1 MLFPT
6 TQWSLLDEVGR
17 SGGPRAEAAMN
28 ELCRRYWQPV
38 FRFLCQ
44 RGYSESEAEDLT
56 QDFMFQMLETA
67 AWHRVDPS
75 RGRFRSFLLGSLVRF
90 LHDERERRDA
100 LKRGGGSSPVSLD
113 VAAEAE
119 EAPGPHLTE
128 EVIRKFDRVWAVTLL
143 GASVERV
150 RIQYAESGRAHLF
163 TRLKP
168 FLPSGEVT
176 PSYEAVAVAL
186 SLNLATLK
194 TEVFRLRQAV
204 RVALRV
210 EVAQT
215 VSAPHEIDAEL
226 SWLRRILMDRGSA
239 LPEGGSGLRA
249 EPQQP
254 PSPGGPLPK
263 VD

>member
-56 QDFMFQMLETA
+56 QDFMFQMLESA
-67 AWHRVDPS
+67 AWRRVDPS

-90 LHDERERRDA
+90 LHDERARRDA
-100 LKRGGGSSPVSLD
+100 LKRGGGSGSVSLD
-113 VAAEAE
+113 VAAEAGE
-119 EAPGPHLTE
+119 IPGPHLTE

-143 GASVERV
+143 AASVERV

-176 PSYEAVAVAL
+176 PSYEAAAVAL

-204 RVALRV
+204 RAALRV

-239 LPEGGSGLRA
+239 LPEGESGLRA
-249 EPQQP
+249 GHRPQP
-254 PSPGGPLPK
+254 APGGPIPK

>member
-1 MLFPT
+1 
-6 TQWSLLDEVGR
+6 
-17 SGGPRAEAAMN
+17 MN

-38 FRFLCQ
+38 YRFLCQ

-56 QDFMFQMLETA
+56 QDFMFQMLESA
-67 AWHRVDPS
+67 AWRRVDPS
-75 RGRFRSFLLGSLVRF
+75 RGRFRSFLLGALVRF
-90 LHDERERRDA
+90 LHDERARREA
-100 LKRGGGSSPVSLD
+100 MKRGGGSTAVSLD
-113 VAAEAE
+113 AAAEAE
-119 EAPGPHLTE
+119 EFSGPHLTE
-128 EVIRKFDRVWAVTLL
+128 DVIRKFDRVWAVTLL

-150 RIQYAESGRAHLF
+150 RVQYAESGRAHLF

-176 PSYEAVAVAL
+176 PSYDEAAVAL

-204 RVALRV
+204 RNALRV

-239 LPEGGSGLRA
+239 LQERESPAGSGHL
-249 EPQQP
+249 P
-254 PSPGGPLPK
+254 PSPPPGGQRSEA
-263 VD
+263 D